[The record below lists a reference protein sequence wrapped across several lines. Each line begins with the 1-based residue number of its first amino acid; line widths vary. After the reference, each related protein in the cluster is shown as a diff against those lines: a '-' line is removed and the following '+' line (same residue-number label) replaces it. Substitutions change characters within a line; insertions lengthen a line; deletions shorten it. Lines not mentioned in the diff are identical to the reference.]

1 MHELSGTI
9 FHRWYV
15 TIFGLAF
22 LFFAVRHLGWRK
34 TLLYAVVAFGV
45 GIR

>member
-1 MHELSGTI
+1 MHELAGTV

-22 LFFAVRHLGWRK
+22 LFFAVRAGR
-34 TLLYAVVAFGV
+34 
-45 GIR
+45 